1 MALARAIANNYN
13 DVKHAK
19 RGPMPPAEHT
29 YAAGKVALLVVR
41 LLALRL
47 MDPGLTLIKSYGE
60 DWKFRQFKQQIVDLD
75 LYVDAKGKFGPRP
88 VGLDPVDGE

>member
-29 YAAGKVALLVVR
+29 FVAGKVALLVVR

-47 MDPGLTLIKSYGE
+47 MDPSMKLIKAFGE
-60 DWKFRQFKQQIVDLD
+60 DWKFTQFKRQIVEMDI
-75 LYVDAKGKFGPRP
+75 YVDADGRFGPRP
-88 VGLDPVDGE
+88 ESLDSGADE